1 MILKFEH
8 GKKDAYVR
16 IISYLFSKLGK
27 HQAPGLFG
35 MPIPVLA
42 FSHLG
47 LEDLLLARVLSQD
60 LLPCGHP
67 LGRERHFLGGI
78 STLVGGGK
86 ITHDFW

>member
-8 GKKDAYVR
+8 DKKDAYVR
-16 IISYLFSKLGK
+16 IISYLFGKLGK

-42 FSHLG
+42 FPHLR
-47 LEDLLLARVLSQD
+47 LEDLLLTRVLSQD
-60 LLPCGHP
+60 LLPSGNP

-78 STLVGGGK
+78 STLVGGREM
-86 ITHDFW
+86 THYLW